1 MKLFFKS
8 LSVFVFF
15 QLLNPSAQASVFE
28 IPQFM
33 HQRFS
38 AMKPKVTI
46 CFTIARKRDCEGF
59 GICNFHAIVTEGRF
73 NNAIATVYKDDY
85 SNALVFEIDRYKG
98 LASGAYDRYFKSGN
112 FLMEDDSKVPSDIL
126 SNLGVSSNATLLQ
139 GKYPIIESNGMIRFA
154 ISYR

>member
-15 QLLNPSAQASVFE
+15 QLLNPSAQASAFE
-28 IPQFM
+28 IQQFFN
-33 HQRFS
+33 QRFS

-59 GICNFHAIVTEGRF
+59 GICNFHAIATEGRF

-98 LASGAYDRYFKSGN
+98 MASGAYDRYFKSGS
-112 FLMEDDSKVPSDIL
+112 FVMEDDSQVPSDIL
-126 SNLGVSSNATLLQ
+126 STLGVSSNVTLLQ

-154 ISYR
+154 IPYR